1 MPRIMTPKLAC
12 AQRFGRYFGYPECCI
27 ETFLDELSEQGR
39 DARRLPDERMRDGV
53 VFCPACAARPR
64 EEVDAEI
71 ATRRRHHEPFP
82 TSTISPDM
90 LETFI
95 HLDGLAF
102 TFECKAALE
111 AHLKVKKWGLW
122 CTLYTDAS
130 NAGSTANGPRGW
142 AWGARARID
151 DEVCSI
157 FDVPAY
163 LTGAGDSPEAGSLSS
178 NVGELWAIVHGVAMV
193 LERWPFVRGIGIRS
207 DNQAACWAVEGCD
220 VRSRFVRHG
229 GKKAQPMD
237 DARERLAELL
247 RPRRVLIRASHVRG
261 HNRAEH
267 APQRAFN
274 QQADQLARRHATRSN
289 GGR

>member
-39 DARRLPDERMRDGV
+39 DARRLPDDRMRDGV

-64 EEVDAEI
+64 KEVDAEI
-71 ATRRRHHEPFP
+71 ATRRQHHEPFP

-95 HLDGLAF
+95 HLDGPIF
-102 TFECKAALE
+102 TFERKAALE
-111 AHLKVKKWGLW
+111 AHLKMKKWGLW

-130 NAGSTANGPRGW
+130 NAGSAVNGQRGW

-151 DEVCSI
+151 DEVCAI
-157 FDVPAY
+157 FDAPAY
-163 LTGAGDSPEAGSLSS
+163 LTGAGDSPEAGSKGSHI
-178 NVGELWAIVHGVAMV
+178 GEIWAVVHGVELV
-193 LERWPFVRGIGIRS
+193 LERWPFVRGIGVRS
-207 DNQAACWAVEGCD
+207 DSTAACEAVEGCD
-220 VRSRFVRHG
+220 ARSRFVRRMGRKHG
-229 GKKAQPMD
+229 DLD

-247 RPRRVLIRASHVRG
+247 RERRVLIRATHVRG

>member
-1 MPRIMTPKLAC
+1 MCRASRRSSRRWSTSIRWA
-12 AQRFGRYFGYPECCI
+12 RF
-27 ETFLDELSEQGR
+27 S
-39 DARRLPDERMRDGV
+39 
-53 VFCPACAARPR
+53 ARPR
-64 EEVDAEI
+64 STWPSRV
-71 ATRRRHHEPFP
+71 RP
-82 TSTISPDM
+82 T
-90 LETFI
+90 
-95 HLDGLAF
+95 A
-102 TFECKAALE
+102 
-111 AHLKVKKWGLW
+111 
-122 CTLYTDAS
+122 
-130 NAGSTANGPRGW
+130 
-142 AWGARARID
+142 
-151 DEVCSI
+151 
-157 FDVPAY
+157 AY

-207 DNQAACWAVEGCD
+207 DNQTACWAVEGCD
-220 VRSRFVRHG
+220 VRSRFTRHG

-289 GGR
+289 GAR